1 MGKGIDK
8 CKLNMQF
15 DENGYL
21 QPYKITEIDIYTF
34 EKIFVF
40 NDDRRRLFDEY
51 LNYIILLKQF
61 ELGNFFQW
69 IDGSFISTKSKPNDI
84 DIVTFI
90 DHEKH
95 EKYFKE
101 ITNLQKQFTGLDTYF
116 VKVFPE
122 NHLSEFVYKLDRTEW
137 DFQFSFSRK
146 NPKTGKSSKK
156 GFVQINF

>member
-1 MGKGIDK
+1 M
-8 CKLNMQF
+8 
-15 DENGYL
+15 
-21 QPYKITEIDIYTF
+21 
-34 EKIFVF
+34 
-40 NDDRRRLFDEY
+40 
-51 LNYIILLKQF
+51 
-61 ELGNFFQW
+61 GNFFQW
-69 IDGSFISTKSKPNDI
+69 IDGSFVSTKSKPNDI

-90 DHEKH
+90 DFKIH

-116 VKVFPE
+116 VKIFPE
-122 NHLSEFVYKLDRTEW
+122 NHSSEFVYKLDRTEW